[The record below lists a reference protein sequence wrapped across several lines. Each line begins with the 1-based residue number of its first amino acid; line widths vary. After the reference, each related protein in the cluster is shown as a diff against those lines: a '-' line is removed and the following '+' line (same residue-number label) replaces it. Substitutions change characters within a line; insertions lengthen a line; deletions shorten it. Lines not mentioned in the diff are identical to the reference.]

1 MNIFVDLNPL
11 PLNTTFCLRS
21 LAAVNSVNVYA
32 KFRSN
37 RSRNSLL
44 IHDCNIAVTGR
55 CDLDLGF
62 EPYTTGHK
70 DEGLGEECTQ

>member
-1 MNIFVDLNPL
+1 MDIFGDSNPL
-11 PLNTTFCLRS
+11 PLSTTFSLCP

-37 RSRNSLL
+37 RSRNALV
-44 IHDCNIAVTGR
+44 IDDCNIAVTGR

-62 EPYTTGHK
+62 EPYTNGEK
-70 DEGLGEECTQ
+70 GEGLGEEGTQ